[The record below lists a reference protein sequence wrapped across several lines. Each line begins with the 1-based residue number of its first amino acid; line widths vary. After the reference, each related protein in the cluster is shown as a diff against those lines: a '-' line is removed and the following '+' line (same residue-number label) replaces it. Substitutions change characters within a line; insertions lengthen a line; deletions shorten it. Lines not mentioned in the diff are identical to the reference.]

1 MSYIFPSLIFLVD
14 VKSTNVPQETGTEP
28 EGLLQPKSQ
37 EAPEPLILDEEPLQ
51 NKTSASSRYAS
62 DTLRRGRL
70 LRGLNISWLF
80 TKFNQLKYDL
90 VEECPRIQTCL
101 QTINKGSTRHI
112 RITLPYPVWYASNC
126 LRVGLSK
133 CETYLKDIGDHYLL
147 IQMHR

>member
-1 MSYIFPSLIFLVD
+1 MSYLFPSLTFLIN
-14 VKSTNVPQETGTEP
+14 VKSTNVPQETGIEP

-51 NKTSASSRYAS
+51 NKASASSRYAS

-101 QTINKGSTRHI
+101 QTINKGST
-112 RITLPYPVWYASNC
+112 
-126 LRVGLSK
+126 
-133 CETYLKDIGDHYLL
+133 
-147 IQMHR
+147 